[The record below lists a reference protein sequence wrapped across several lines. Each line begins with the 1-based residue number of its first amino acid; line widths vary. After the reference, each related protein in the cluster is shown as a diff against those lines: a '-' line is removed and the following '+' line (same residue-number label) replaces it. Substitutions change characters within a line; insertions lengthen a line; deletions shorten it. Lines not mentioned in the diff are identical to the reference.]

1 MADHIAT
8 RKSTQISASTNRNA
22 RTDRLIVNGSQQ
34 RVNVYSKPV
43 TYGAMNNQKQAEP
56 CVLYIRVSTTR
67 QADKGVSLKAQ
78 KERGILHAQYQNFL
92 LPKSHIFIERGVSAK
107 TPLWSRPVGKQ
118 MKAFIA
124 KHKIKQIIAYRM
136 DRLFRN
142 TVDCLAT
149 VEELEKQGV
158 AIQLCENGGMPLDL
172 STAMGK
178 MMLTMLAGFGEMERN
193 LISERTTMALQ
204 HLKDTGKRFTYDK
217 YGWDVDEDNNFIE
230 NEKEQYWIEYIKV
243 RYHEDDISISQ
254 IARELN
260 TCGVPTKRGGTWSHK
275 QVSRVI
281 SRSQEH
287 NNQ

>member
-56 CVLYIRVSTTR
+56 CVLYIRVSTTH
-67 QADKGVSLKAQ
+67 QADKSVSLKAR

-107 TPLWSRPVGKQ
+107 TPLCSRPVGEQ

-149 VEELEKQGV
+149 V
-158 AIQLCENGGMPLDL
+158 
-172 STAMGK
+172 
-178 MMLTMLAGFGEMERN
+178 
-193 LISERTTMALQ
+193 
-204 HLKDTGKRFTYDK
+204 
-217 YGWDVDEDNNFIE
+217 
-230 NEKEQYWIEYIKV
+230 
-243 RYHEDDISISQ
+243 
-254 IARELN
+254 
-260 TCGVPTKRGGTWSHK
+260 
-275 QVSRVI
+275 
-281 SRSQEH
+281 
-287 NNQ
+287 